1 MIESAPGV
9 SRRWVLSTPRIAVGL
24 AVAAQAGLVVFAA
37 VHNYVTPDAAVGSD
51 IAPLWLGGAV
61 WRTVGPGHGYDAAA
75 QSALYAQLTG
85 GHGSTYPN
93 TWAPGS
99 MLLGIP
105 LSLLSID
112 GALYAWIPLQLM
124 ALAAAGMIAAT
135 AASPRSSL
143 RLRVAA
149 AFGAGASAGAVA
161 IALYGQWDGIPAL
174 GLAVA
179 YALWSRGHE
188 GRAGLVLTLLMF
200 SGKPHL
206 ALGFLAFAAGRGSR
220 RGLAGIAAGI
230 LLTAAVDLALVQV
243 TGMHGWLDALG
254 QISTLSATAS
264 LSLFGLLA
272 NTLGAGSVVEG
283 VAIAGA
289 IALLV
294 CGGAFGWLSS
304 RGAPLHVCLLG
315 ATCVALL
322 VSPHLFAQDLA
333 LLIPVAAAALAIA
346 LARGRPD
353 QVVIVIAVVSVVSLA
368 AEYQI
373 LPLGSLRPD
382 PFVPLLLL
390 ALVAWAWRHASLH
403 SLGPAPVTSRVIR
416 GG

>member
-1 MIESAPGV
+1 MSESAPGAP
-9 SRRWVLSTPRIAVGL
+9 RRRLRWAPRIAVGL
-24 AVAAQAGLVVFAA
+24 AVAAQAALIVFAA
-37 VHNYVTPDAAVGSD
+37 VHNYVTPDAGVASD

-61 WRTVGPGHGYDAAA
+61 WRTVGTGHGYDAAA
-75 QSALYAQLTG
+75 QTALYAQLTG
-85 GHGSTYPN
+85 GHGWTYPN

-112 GALYAWIPLQLM
+112 GALDAWIPFQLV

-135 AASPRSSL
+135 AAAPRSPL
-143 RLRVAA
+143 RVRVAA
-149 AFGAGASAGAVA
+149 AVGAGASAGAVA

-174 GLAVA
+174 GVAVA
-179 YALWSRGHE
+179 YAFWSRGHE
-188 GRAGLVLTLLMF
+188 GRAGLVLTLLLL

-206 ALGFLAFAAGRGSR
+206 ALGLLAFAAGRGSR
-220 RGLAGIAAGI
+220 RGLAGVAAGVV
-230 LLTAAVDLALVQV
+230 LTAAVDLALVQV
-243 TGMHGWLDALG
+243 TGMHGWLDALR

-264 LSLFGLLA
+264 VSLFGLLA
-272 NTLGAGSVVEG
+272 NTLGAGSLAEG

-294 CGGAFGWLSS
+294 CAGVFGWLSS
-304 RGAPLHVCLLG
+304 RGAALHVCLLG

-322 VSPHLFAQDLA
+322 VSPHMFAQDLA
-333 LLIPVAAAALAIA
+333 LLIPSAAAALAIT
-346 LARGRPD
+346 LTRARWD
-353 QVVIVIAVVSVVSLA
+353 QAVIVIALVSVVSLA

-382 PFVPLLLL
+382 PFVPLVLL
-390 ALVAWAWRHASLH
+390 ALVAWAWRHASRH
-403 SLGPAPVTSRVIR
+403 SLGPAPVTSTVFR